1 LGFEKVAST
10 ACAAD
15 IEPATK
21 TAICATAV
29 VGSVTALLYGAYKA
43 LSTDRMLK
51 ERQILDVRA
60 PSQTINLVPQ
70 IAGKSHTNALYEQ
83 YTGIPILIGYHDCFG
98 PGCFEIYYQNHMS
111 KGGRLLHHVSVRHRH
126 NTTTL
131 ARRQDEQESGDDS
144 GLYGDYLYHN
154 DNEGTEEGL
163 AGAENQTNFEDNL
176 EHDVDIDEWTNTG
189 IHCFNVYDS
198 DTGVVG
204 SAGYFSLNNDTPHQ
218 DPDNEDSY
226 SSQCERARASQD
238 DSLMT
243 NVQCVK
249 LNGEKS
255 FAAFGIKV
263 FVSYY
268 SFLSGLSCVSI
279 RHAHCLVYY
288 EYTAIFNI
296 IRISQLSRQRLKT
309 EGQTGRTPEVV

>member
-1 LGFEKVAST
+1 MVSSKVSAISGVSVMSLLAISVVTVGAAPVITTDVQVREAGTMAEYLDQQELVKRINLGLFTTILLGFEKVAST

-21 TAICATAV
+21 TAICAIAV

-43 LSTDRMLK
+43 LNTDRMLK

-60 PSQTINLVPQ
+60 PSQIINLVPQ

-98 PGCFEIYYQNHMS
+98 PGCFETYYQNHMS
-111 KGGRLLHHVSVRHRH
+111 KGGRLLHH
-126 NTTTL
+126 
-131 ARRQDEQESGDDS
+131 QESGDDG

-163 AGAENQTNFEDNL
+163 AGAEDQTTFEDNL
-176 EHDVDIDEWTNTG
+176 EHDVDDDEWTNTG
-189 IHCFNVYDS
+189 IHCFNVYNS

-204 SAGYFSLNNDTPHQ
+204 SAGYFSLNNDTPYQ

-226 SSQCERARASQD
+226 ISQCES
-238 DSLMT
+238 
-243 NVQCVK
+243 K
-249 LNGEKS
+249 
-255 FAAFGIKV
+255 GI
-263 FVSYY
+263 
-268 SFLSGLSCVSI
+268 SG
-279 RHAHCLVYY
+279 
-288 EYTAIFNI
+288 
-296 IRISQLSRQRLKT
+296 
-309 EGQTGRTPEVV
+309 